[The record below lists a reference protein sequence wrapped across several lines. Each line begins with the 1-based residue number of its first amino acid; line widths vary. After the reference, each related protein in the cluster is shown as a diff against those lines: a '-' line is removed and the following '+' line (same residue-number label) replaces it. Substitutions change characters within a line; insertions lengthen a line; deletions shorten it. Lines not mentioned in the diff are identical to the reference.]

1 MPKYE
6 ITSPDGKKFEIT
18 APDGATQDQVLA
30 YAQSQWSAPKRD
42 MAAEVANDPITR
54 GALEAQKPQGFAENL
69 GTVMF
74 GDPEKTPVPGI
85 ARDIQRQVR
94 LTGRYGLEAL
104 PSGGAIADTLGLPT
118 PQNATERVVGDTART
133 MAQGAGIAGLAGK
146 LAPTLAGVP
155 QRIASQFAINT
166 PTTIAANAAGGAG
179 AGTAREGGA
188 GPMGQMGASLGAS
201 LAVPLVANAGS
212 VAANYARNNI
222 GSSKSFAG
230 RLANEVAG
238 DRRREILDLLK
249 GEQTGPLGERL
260 TAGEAASP
268 AGRAEFSGLEKV
280 VRPNQATGFN
290 DIAQSQAQARANAIR
305 GFGGTPKDLKWAEE
319 GRSIVTNPIREE
331 ALSNANI
338 AGIKGAEL
346 AAKLQDRATQATSA
360 TGDVRRLSNA
370 GQIAD
375 NYAQSGRMRLSNEMA
390 PEVTGMPRI
399 SGKYSYGSELSK
411 LADKAAASSADV
423 SLQRGAEARFAQM
436 QLDSIKQHGLE
447 KIDPNKVIGHINTIL
462 SRPGDR
468 ASPLN
473 EKVLSGVKDLVSS
486 AIQKGGGNLD
496 ARDLYQIRKEGV
508 NDVVSMLTKDLD
520 ASTKQRSGTLVN
532 SIKDKIDDAIESAIG
547 NTGQWSGPNGYLKTY
562 ANMSRDIDRMKV
574 GQYLENK
581 LTAPI
586 SEQGV
591 DIPQRGSVYAQ
602 ALRDAPQTLKRSTGF
617 PRYEELG
624 QVLTPEQLSITQ
636 NVGKSIGITDENA
649 RLGGLGAQKAR
660 ELIGAIEPPLPSAGM
675 LSPVY
680 SVLRAIP
687 NRIHGSVTSKVT
699 ETLSKAMQDPKAMAA
714 LMESATPAERAA
726 LAPYLPTAPILS
738 GARAMTQGQSQ

>member
-1 MPKYE
+1 MATADQYAEWIIANQAKKGTPEFNTVAAAYQEAKAQE
-6 ITSPDGKKFEIT
+6 I
-18 APDGATQDQVLA
+18 
-30 YAQSQWSAPKRD
+30 PKRD
-42 MAAEVANDPITR
+42 MAAEVANDSITR

-118 PQNATERVVGDTART
+118 PQNATERVVGDIART

-146 LAPTLAGVP
+146 LVPTLAGVP

-166 PTTIAANAAGGAG
+166 PTTMAANAAGGAG
-179 AGTAREGGA
+179 AGMAREGGA
-188 GPMGQMGASLGAS
+188 GPMGQMGASLGAA

-249 GEQTGPLGERL
+249 GKQTGPLGERL

-280 VRPNQATGFN
+280 VRPNQATGFD

-305 GFGGTPKDLKWAEE
+305 GFGGTADSLESSIAKRGSNAAINYGDAYAQQIRANPELARLISNPYVKDEIGTALKLAEANGINPKDNLTEFLHYVKI
-319 GRSIVTNPIREE
+319 G
-331 ALSNANI
+331 LD
-338 AGIKGAEL
+338 K
-346 AAKLQDRATQATSA
+346 Q
-360 TGDVRRLSNA
+360 
-370 GQIAD
+370 
-375 NYAQSGRMRLSNEMA
+375 
-390 PEVTGMPRI
+390 
-399 SGKYSYGSELSK
+399 LSK
-411 LADKAAASSADV
+411 TGNDSLSSTQQKAVADAKTQLVDWLSKANPRYETARSVFSAE
-423 SLQRGAEARFAQM
+423 SKPINQM
-436 QLDSIKQHGLE
+436 Q
-447 KIDPNKVIGHINTIL
+447 
-462 SRPGDR
+462 
-468 ASPLN
+468 
-473 EKVLSGVKDLVSS
+473 
-486 AIQKGGGNLD
+486 
-496 ARDLYQIRKEGV
+496 
-508 NDVVSMLTKDLD
+508 
-520 ASTKQRSGTLVN
+520 
-532 SIKDKIDDAIESAIG
+532 
-547 NTGQWSGPNGYLKTY
+547 
-562 ANMSRDIDRMKV
+562 V
-574 GQYLENK
+574 GQYLESK
-581 LTAPI
+581 LTAPMA
-586 SEQGV
+586 EQGAEV
-591 DIPQRGSVYAQ
+591 PQRAAAYAQ
-602 ALRDAPQTLKRSTGF
+602 ALRDAPQTIKRSTGF
-617 PRYEELG
+617 PRYNDLG
-624 QVLTPEQLSITQ
+624 QVLTPEQVGVTQ
-636 NVGKSIGITDENA
+636 KVGQSLGRSAENE

-660 ELIGAIEPPLPSAGM
+660 ELIAAIEPPLPSAGM

-680 SVLRAIP
+680 SVLRAIT